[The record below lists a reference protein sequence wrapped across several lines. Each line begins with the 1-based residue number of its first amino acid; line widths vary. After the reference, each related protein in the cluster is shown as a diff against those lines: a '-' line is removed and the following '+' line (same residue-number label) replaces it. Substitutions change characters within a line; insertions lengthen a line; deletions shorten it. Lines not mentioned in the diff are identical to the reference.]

1 MTILQTEAET
11 TAFTTNFSVV
21 PIELSRRKTPQFGG
35 ANRRWVTA
43 GLYREF
49 SVSGKSLDR

>member
-21 PIELSRRKTPQFGG
+21 PIELSRRKTPQSGCADG
-35 ANRRWVTA
+35 RDMTVRN
-43 GLYREF
+43 GSCL
-49 SVSGKSLDR
+49 SVRDQFAYG